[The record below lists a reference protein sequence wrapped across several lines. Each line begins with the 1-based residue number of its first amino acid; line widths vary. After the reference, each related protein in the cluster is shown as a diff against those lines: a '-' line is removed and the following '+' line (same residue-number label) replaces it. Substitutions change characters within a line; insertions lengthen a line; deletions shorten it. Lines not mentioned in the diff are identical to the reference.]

1 MERYPAMTQ
10 YFEQGEAGAAEQAL
24 QDYLDALLSP
34 APTQAPAP
42 VCAVVAP
49 IPLPRPAAVA
59 TPRPFAEPVKALP
72 LPLRLPLPA
81 PVVEPTIAEPEPP
94 VAAPMVVM
102 APPVAPPVAERPF
115 VTPAEIEREIAIPVV
130 VETPSPPVPVIIT
143 APAEPVSDLDSGPEP
158 ADWLANGRPHWAQQA
173 FECLLF
179 NVGGL
184 RLAVPLVELGSIY
197 PLEPDQLTPIFGQAG
212 WFMGLLPT
220 KQGSIRVID
229 AAQVVMPERYRP
241 ELRDGYRY
249 VITLDGSDWGLA
261 ADSVADALTLD
272 PDAVRWRSERSK
284 RPWLAGTV
292 VDQMCA
298 LIDAGQLNW
307 LFHRQ
312 DRRRHRPGPE
322 AR

>member
-1 MERYPAMTQ
+1 MTQ

-24 QDYLDALLSP
+24 QDYLDALLHP
-34 APTQAPAP
+34 APAVPPVRPAAPAP
-42 VCAVVAP
+42 VA
-49 IPLPRPAAVA
+49 PLPLPVLVHSES
-59 TPRPFAEPVKALP
+59 RPFAEPVKP
-72 LPLRLPLPA
+72 LPLRMPLPA
-81 PVVEPTIAEPEPP
+81 LAPGREASAAVERRAVPIVEPAVETPPVEEVRVEAPAPVREPTIETAPPVIVVEPVP
-94 VAAPMVVM
+94 VPAPAAPVRET
-102 APPVAPPVAERPF
+102 AETEDALR
-115 VTPAEIEREIAIPVV
+115 
-130 VETPSPPVPVIIT
+130 
-143 APAEPVSDLDSGPEP
+143 P
-158 ADWLANGRPHWAQQA
+158 ADWLANGRPHWAQQS

-197 PLEPDQLTPIFGQAG
+197 PLEAGSLTPIFGQAD

-220 KQGSIRVID
+220 KERNIRVID

-261 ADSVADALTLD
+261 ADSVADALMLD
-272 PDAVRWRSERSK
+272 PEAVRWRSERSK

-292 VDQMCA
+292 VGQMCA
-298 LIDAGQLNW
+298 LIDAAQLNW

-312 DRRRHRPGPE
+312 DRRRHDGRGAP
-322 AR
+322 